1 MNQRCKSLLIQLL
14 YPSTHLFDVQRG
26 AGSLNEAH
34 CSADEAV
41 VLFIQSVVA
50 GHHFGHV
57 ILAIFLLERVL
68 FLYCLCPFLLSFSQ
82 LSLQREQL
90 PMLADNLTPL
100 PLRSFLLLPQ
110 LINELVQ
117 LLYLFV
123 HLFLPVLDL
132 KLALMDMIDERRQ
145 LRKIFILCVF
155 IQVHLCCCRYPLPLI
170 VLYLS
175 FHAQKVLA
183 LLLLLKLSDKYL
195 LLGIQPL
202 QLLFLFVVL
211 KRYHF

>member
-1 MNQRCKSLLIQLL
+1 L
-14 YPSTHLFDVQRG
+14 G
-26 AGSLNEAH
+26 
-34 CSADEAV
+34 
-41 VLFIQSVVA
+41 
-50 GHHFGHV
+50 
-57 ILAIFLLERVL
+57 
-68 FLYCLCPFLLSFSQ
+68 FSQ
-82 LSLQREQL
+82 LSLQRQQL